1 MDNSKKA
8 HKRPHSRP
16 HSQSSSHSRKR
27 GRLAEPSVDEPSVE
41 KPVSPI
47 LPHYTENAEILKD
60 YIIFMFRLTSG
71 HHFTNNF
78 QPFMPIRVYPLFLSD
93 VVIRDSIYNVVDKAT
108 IKDAILATEKAIPI
122 IYKQIIDRPIEFPPL
137 GVSTN
142 TFLST
147 MLDKLKTFIN
157 HRVLSFAYAT
167 DWIVLTDSKYE
178 NCFTANRLFPEMLA
192 RLSKQY
198 AWFATYLS
206 TNPTN
211 LV

>member
-8 HKRPHSRP
+8 HKRP

-27 GRLAEPSVDEPSVE
+27 GRLAEPSVE

-60 YIIFMFRLTSG
+60 YIVFMFRVTSG
-71 HHFTNNF
+71 HHFTNIF
-78 QPFMPIRVYPLFLSD
+78 QPFMPIRVYTRFLSD
-93 VVIRDSIYNVVDKAT
+93 VVIPDRTYNVVDKAT

-122 IYKQIIDRPIEFPPL
+122 IYKQIIERPIEFPPL

-157 HRVLSFAYAT
+157 QDRVLSFVYAT
-167 DWIVLTDSKYE
+167 DRIVSTDSKYE

-192 RLSKQY
+192 RLSIKY

-206 TNPTN
+206 TNPIN